1 MLEAIQEI
9 TQLPQEFEIFNIII
23 LSCMILSVFYLI
35 IEMIILPL
43 KQL

>member
-1 MLEAIQEI
+1 MLEALQEI
-9 TQLPQEFEIFNIII
+9 TQLPQEFQMFNMII

-35 IEMIILPL
+35 IEIIILPL